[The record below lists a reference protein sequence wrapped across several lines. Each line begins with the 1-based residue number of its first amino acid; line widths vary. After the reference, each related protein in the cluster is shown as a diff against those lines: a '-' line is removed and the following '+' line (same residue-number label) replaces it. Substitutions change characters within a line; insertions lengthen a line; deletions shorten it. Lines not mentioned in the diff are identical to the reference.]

1 MLESIFSISSKRPS
15 NMDKGSPLNDLIRAI
30 PVNRIET
37 VLFLWNNEA
46 FASAL
51 RHVRGDDDINTSSEC
66 HGHSTLGRWAVIH
79 PNHHHASSGG
89 SGNGGNR
96 RCLVK
101 TLLGAGPYWL
111 LVNMLYYASRTSPLD
126 LFTEAA
132 IGFPTTVCM
141 VSCNTPNYILDQFR
155 QYRGTLP
162 PSVHWLSLSVKVPV
176 MLLLLTNAEWWGK
189 LLEITRIDSSVVPS
203 DFDPDIDYLPRFH
216 EAINDDDF
224 I

>member
-1 MLESIFSISSKRPS
+1 
-15 NMDKGSPLNDLIRAI
+15 MDKGSPLNDLIRAI
-30 PVNRIET
+30 PVKEIET
-37 VLFLWNNEA
+37 VLFLWSNEA

-51 RHVRGDDDINTSSEC
+51 RHVRGDDDINASSEC
-66 HGHSTLGRWAVIH
+66 HGQSTLGRWAVIH
-79 PNHHHASSGG
+79 PKHHQHTASGG
-89 SGNGGNR
+89 GSR

-132 IGFPTTVCM
+132 VGFPTTVCM
-141 VSCNTPNYILDQFR
+141 VSCNTPNHILLQFR

-162 PSVHWLSLSVKVPV
+162 PSVHWLSSSVNVPV
-176 MLLLLTNAEWWGK
+176 PVPLLLLLPNAEWWGK
-189 LLEITRIDSSVVPS
+189 LLEITRIDSSLVPS